1 MAIKT
6 IKTGKAAGIDGVYPE
21 MITHLGPRAREWLVV
36 AMSDAVVNGKYCY
49 LWKRAKVLAILKPN
63 KKPDDPN
70 NYRPIS
76 LLCCLYK
83 LLERIILTRLTPI
96 LEEHLP
102 HEQAGFRPGNGT
114 EEPVLALTSLIE
126 SGFERKVKMGTGTG
140 RSIGSLRHCME
151 GWAPLQDRQD
161 H

>member
-1 MAIKT
+1 MAIET
-6 IKTGKAAGIDGVYPE
+6 IKTGKAAGIDGAYPE
-21 MITHLGPRAREWLVV
+21 MITHLDPRARRWLGV
-36 AMSDAVVNGKYCY
+36 AMSDAVVNGKYCF

-96 LEEHLP
+96 LEEHLL
-102 HEQAGFRPGNGT
+102 HEQAGFRPGRGT
-114 EEPVLALTSLIE
+114 EEQVLALTSLIE
-126 SGFERKVKMGTGTG
+126 SGFERKLKTGTVLVDLSAD
-140 RSIGSLRHCME
+140 RME
-151 GWAPLQDRQD
+151 RWSPLHDRQD
-161 H
+161 Y